1 MRVNFEASSRRDRKL
16 RSVLSALSCA
26 LYGAGVLLAA
36 GASAQ
41 SVDPRLSADVLATVW
56 PDAERIGAWEGV
68 PPAAPVYQG
77 EEVVGYIYSTL
88 DVVKMRGYSNVPFDV
103 IGGVD
108 INGDLTASKV
118 IAHNEPYI
126 KNDRVRQGKIDA
138 FLASHLGH
146 KTRGANRS
154 KLPPDFVSGAT
165 VSARSMR
172 AATIESARFVLRGRS
187 DRPVVTE
194 PTLDVAS
201 FRPATLEEMLNDG
214 SITHTAITNH
224 ALAVALAE
232 DAGTGIEAF
241 DQFGPA
247 DEPYLEIYAALA
259 TPTAIARNL
268 IDVPKMKRFTAMWG
282 EDGHQIF
289 IAIKGDYDFRGTAW
303 FKKANGHVLDR
314 LSVVQG
320 DKTIR
325 FDRDHHAKISGARNK
340 GLHVFDMLSFL
351 HVPADTGFNPLQP
364 WQFVLTV
371 HHEDTSISAD
381 ADFALTY
388 QIPAKHVLLPEP
400 EPVPAWVEAW
410 QDERAEVGVMGAA
423 LATLTL
429 ILAFQTPLS
438 RRRNLHRWVRNGFL
452 LFVLVWVGWI
462 AGAQLSIV
470 NVFNYVTVPF
480 SGFRWGAYL
489 AEPLIF
495 MIAAYT
501 AVSLVLLGRGVFCG
515 WLCPFGAIQELLGQ
529 IGRALRLP
537 QWTPAPTT
545 ERWLRP
551 LKYVLAVGLIGLAFY
566 SIESATTMSE
576 IEPFKTAITAG
587 FSRAW
592 PFAIY
597 AAILLAMGL
606 FVERFF
612 CRYLCPLGGVLAIL
626 GRFHLFDN
634 LKRRPQCGSPCHLCE
649 RSCAF
654 NVIDAKGKINMNEC
668 FQCLDCQVEYHDDT
682 RCPPLTWQRKRPTT
696 ATPAPDLPMAAR
708 GTVAGTPGTVA
719 GTPGAV
725 AGTPGAIAAT

>member
-1 MRVNFEASSRRDRKL
+1 MRVEPAAPRRRDRKR
-16 RSVLSALSCA
+16 RSILSALSCA
-26 LYGAGVLLAA
+26 VVAAAVLLVA
-36 GASAQ
+36 GAAAQ
-41 SVDPRLSADVLATVW
+41 AVDSRLSADVLATVW

-68 PPAAPVYQG
+68 PPAAPVYRG

-88 DVVKMRGYSNVPFDV
+88 DVVAMRGYSNVPFDV

-108 INGDLTASKV
+108 VNGDLTAAKV
-118 IAHNEPYI
+118 ISHNEPYI
-126 KNDRVRQGKIDA
+126 KNDRVRQGKIDE
-138 FLASHLGH
+138 FLASHLGYR
-146 KTRGANRS
+146 TRGVNRI

-187 DRPVVTE
+187 DQPVVTE

-201 FRPATLEEMLNDG
+201 FRPASLDELLNNG
-214 SITHTAITNH
+214 SIAHTAITNH

-232 DAGTGIEAF
+232 NAGADVAAF

-247 DEPYLEIYAALA
+247 DEPYLEMYAALA
-259 TPTAIARNL
+259 TPPAIGRNL
-268 IDVPKMKRFTAMWG
+268 IDLPKIRRFRTKWG

-303 FKKANGHVLDR
+303 FKKANGYVLDR
-314 LSVVQG
+314 LRVIQG
-320 DKTIR
+320 DKAIR
-325 FDRDHHAKISGARNK
+325 FDRDHHEKISGARDK
-340 GLHVFDMLSFL
+340 GLNIFDMLSFL
-351 HVPADTGFNPLQP
+351 YVPADTGFDPLQP

-371 HHEDTSISAD
+371 HDETTGISAD

-388 QIPAKHVLLPEP
+388 QIPARHVLLPEP

-410 QDERAEVGVMGAA
+410 QDERTEVGAMGAA

-429 ILAFQTPLS
+429 ILAFQGPLA
-438 RRRNLHRWVRNGFL
+438 RRRRLLRWVRNGFL

-470 NVFNYVTVPF
+470 NIFNYVTVPF
-480 SGFRWGAYL
+480 SGFSWGPYL

-501 AVSLVLLGRGVFCG
+501 AVSLILLGRGVFCG
-515 WLCPFGAIQELLGQ
+515 WLCPFGALQELLGQ
-529 IGRALRLP
+529 VARALRLP
-537 QWTPAPTT
+537 QWTPAPTA
-545 ERWLRP
+545 ERWLRS
-551 LKYVLAVGLIGLAFY
+551 LKYVLAVGLIGLAIY
-566 SIESATTMSE
+566 SIEWATTLSE

-587 FSRAW
+587 FARAA
-592 PFAIY
+592 PY
-597 AAILLAMGL
+597 AAYAALLLGVSL
-606 FVERFF
+606 VVDRFF

-668 FQCLDCQVEYHDDT
+668 YQCLDCQVEYYDDT
-682 RCPPLTWQRKRPTT
+682 RCPPLTWQRKHPTT
-696 ATPAPDLPMAAR
+696 ATPMPDLPLAAR
-708 GTVAGTPGTVA
+708 GTLAGGGVLSPLAHAEGD
-719 GTPGAV
+719 
-725 AGTPGAIAAT
+725 